1 MRRPTAIL
9 LLMLATIPLEP
20 AAAQTGAQGAAVPA
34 PVSTII
40 PRPSKVTARSGR
52 FTLTSRT
59 VIWTDA
65 RSAALGRQLARL
77 LEPATGWT
85 LPVRTGAAPSDS
97 RIVLRRDPALARLG
111 AEGYR
116 LDVRPGVVTVR
127 APAAAG
133 IFYGIQSIR
142 QLLPP
147 EIFREAPM
155 AGVRWTMP
163 AMTVEDSPRFRWRGA
178 HLDVV
183 RHFMPKEF
191 VKKYIDLLAL
201 QKMNSFHWHLT
212 DDQGWR
218 LEIRKYPRLT
228 SIGGWRKETLV
239 GPYTSDTAKRMF
251 DHEAHGGFYTQEDI
265 REIVAYARERFVNV
279 VPEIEMPG
287 HAQAAI
293 AAYPWLGNAGD
304 SLAVWTIWGV
314 SDNILNPSD
323 STVRFM
329 QDVLTEVLELFPGP
343 YIHVGGDEA
352 AKSQWKSTT
361 RVQERM
367 RALGLRNEE
376 ELQSWFIR
384 QMDDFLTAHRRRMVG
399 WDEILEGGLAPNAV
413 VMSWRGT
420 SGGIAAARAGHDVV
434 MAPGGQ
440 TYLDKYQS
448 LDRSHEPLAIGGFL
462 PLDSVYAYDPMP
474 AELEPRFA
482 SHVLGAQGQVWTEY
496 IKGPKNV
503 EYMAY
508 PRLSALAEVLWTPLG
523 RKDYADFRSRL
534 AVHLRRLD
542 ALDVNYRKPET
553 DGS

>member
-1 MRRPTAIL
+1 
-9 LLMLATIPLEP
+9 MLATPPVEP
-20 AAAQTGAQGAAVPA
+20 AAAQTGAPGAAVPA

-65 RSAALGRQLARL
+65 RSAALGRQLARV

-85 LPVRTGAAPSDS
+85 LPVRTGAAPSGS
-97 RIVLRRDPALARLG
+97 RIVLRRDAALTRLG
-111 AEGYR
+111 PEGYR
-116 LDVRPGVVTVR
+116 LDVRPGVVTIR

-133 IFYGIQSIR
+133 IFYGVQSIR

-218 LEIRKYPRLT
+218 IEIRKYPRLT

-239 GPYTSDTAKRMF
+239 GPYTSDTAKRVF
-251 DHEAHGGFYTQEDI
+251 DHEVHGGFYTQEDV

-293 AAYPWLGNAGD
+293 SAYPWLGNAGD

-384 QMDDFLTAHRRRMVG
+384 QMDDFLTAHGRRMVG

-448 LDRSHEPLAIGGFL
+448 LDRSREPLAIGGFL

-474 AELEPRFA
+474 AELEARFA

-508 PRLSALAEVLWTPLG
+508 PRLSALAEVLWTPLA
-523 RKDYADFRSRL
+523 RKDYADFRARL
-534 AVHLRRLD
+534 NVHLRRLD
-542 ALDVNYRKPET
+542 ALDVNYRKPDA